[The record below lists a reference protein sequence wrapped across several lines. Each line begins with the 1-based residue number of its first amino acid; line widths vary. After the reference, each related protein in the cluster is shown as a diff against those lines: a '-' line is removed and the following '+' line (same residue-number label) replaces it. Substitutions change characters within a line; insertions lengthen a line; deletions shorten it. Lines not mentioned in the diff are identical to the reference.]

1 MKKLLFLLG
10 GAVGFLV
17 GSRLGRGPYEAVEQQ
32 VKRLSQRPE
41 FQSDTEEANSLSS
54 NAGPTTSPVTGST
67 PSAADTLQ

>member
-10 GAVGFLV
+10 GVVGFLI

-32 VKRLSQRPE
+32 VRRFSHRPDVP
-41 FQSDTEEANSLSS
+41 SDTDEADSLSS
-54 NAGPTTSPVTGST
+54 TTSPITGAVTDTT